1 MALDAALP
9 TFPTASA
16 LTRALTARV
25 GLALIVGTS
34 FLLRVVAAGAHP
46 APRYFP
52 DEYLYTAIARAIGAG
67 HAPAVRGQPAHAPTI
82 LEPLLAAPFQAL
94 FSPEGAYRLTQIENA
109 LFMSLAAVPVY
120 LLARRLSLST
130 RYALACA
137 LFTVAIPDLVYASYT
152 LADPVAF
159 PLVLAALCSGVA
171 ALERPQARTQIAF
184 LVFAGLAT
192 LARMQYVVLPL
203 AFLAAALVLDRRA
216 VLRRHRLPLAMF
228 ALPALAAFALG
239 PSRILG
245 LYAPIVHLH
254 VNGQIAKWVLVD
266 LFLLAFSTGI
276 VLTPGAVVA
285 LARPRG
291 RTETAFA
298 ALTVTFIACVVCQG
312 ALFGSNGL
320 DRFQER
326 YVFTVLP
333 LIPLAFGLYLK
344 HGRPGRSAVVALSCL
359 LFIAA
364 ARIPLAGFAAGAGKT
379 DSPFLV
385 AVARIQEIVGTA
397 NGSLVLSLAAAL
409 GAAGAFAVSRGL
421 SARVA
426 LGSAVA
432 FTAAASATV
441 VAADARTAQVVRDSF
456 VAPSA
461 SWIDA
466 AGVRNVTLVETPGAP
481 NASSIEQLYWNRS
494 VTREVTLGGGAA
506 TDTYA
511 TVPRVVI
518 AADGT
523 MRNVGST
530 ILFESYGA
538 TAQFKNAS
546 LIASFKTFR
555 LLSADG
561 APRLSL
567 LEQGRY
573 SDGWL
578 APSGRL
584 TIWPDASGR
593 TRGTVRFSLVLPSSA
608 QAQRISF
615 GRTVYDVEP
624 GARTDVTLSV
634 DVPGR
639 WSLPFSSASRVRL
652 PDLRRVSVGSTRPV
666 FRRSGARPHASRS
679 QA

>member
-9 TFPTASA
+9 GFPTARA
-16 LTRALTARV
+16 LSRGLTARV
-25 GLALIVGTS
+25 GLTLVVCAS

-52 DEYLYTAIARAIGAG
+52 DEYLYTALARAIGTG
-67 HAPAVRGQPAHAPTI
+67 HAPALRGQPAHVPMI
-82 LEPLLAAPFQAL
+82 LEPLLAAPFHAL

-137 LFTVAIPDLVYASYT
+137 LFTVAIPDLIYASYT

-184 LVFAGLAT
+184 LVFAALAT
-192 LARMQYVVLPL
+192 LARIQYVVLPL
-203 AFLAAALVLDRRA
+203 AFLAGALVLDRRA

-228 ALPALAAFALG
+228 ALPALAALALG

-245 LYAPIVHLH
+245 IYAPITHLH
-254 VNGQIAKWVLVD
+254 VNGQFAKWALLN

-298 ALTVTFIACVVCQG
+298 LLAVTFVAGVVSQG

-320 DRFQER
+320 DRFPER
-326 YVFTVLP
+326 YVFTILP

-364 ARIPLAGFAAGAGKT
+364 ARIPLAGFAAATGRS
-379 DSPFLV
+379 DSPFLA
-385 AVARIQEIVGTA
+385 AVARIEELVGTA

-426 LGSAVA
+426 LGSVVA
-432 FTAAASATV
+432 FMAAASATA
-441 VAADARTAQVVRDSF
+441 VAADARGAQAARDSF

-466 AGVRNVTLVETPGAP
+466 AGVRDVTLVMTPGAS
-481 NASSIEQLYWNRS
+481 NARSIEQLYWNRS
-494 VTREVTLGGGAA
+494 VTREVTLGGAAA
-506 TDTYA
+506 TDPYVA
-511 TVPRVVI
+511 VPRVAI

-538 TAQFKNAS
+538 TAQFDNAA
-546 LIASFKTFR
+546 LIASFNTFR
-555 LLSADG
+555 LLSAEG

-567 LEQGRY
+567 LEWGRY

-578 APSGRL
+578 APRGRL
-584 TIWPDASGR
+584 TIWPDRSGR
-593 TRGTVRFSLVLPSSA
+593 TRGTVRFSLALPPSA
-608 QAQRISF
+608 RAERISF

-634 DVPGR
+634 DARGP
-639 WSLPFSSASRVRL
+639 WTLPFSSANWVRL
-652 PDLRRVSVGSTRPV
+652 PDLRHVSVRSTRPI
-666 FRRSGARPHASRS
+666 FRRSGARPRASRS